1 MLIYMVK
8 IDNHRSS
15 DEYVKPKKAGVEI
28 LGRLKWEQSYHQL
41 KQVVWIRNIH
51 LNFKTLKI
59 KERKYNEQKDI

>member
-28 LGRLKWEQSYHQL
+28 LGRLK
-41 KQVVWIRNIH
+41 
-51 LNFKTLKI
+51 
-59 KERKYNEQKDI
+59 